1 MLDYLV
7 RLMEDGEY
15 QKCLRLAEQQLLRGG
30 MSLSEMAQLNM
41 VICRCRL
48 GLQDSYGAIPSGL
61 LAVKLARDIG
71 EWDILGR
78 ALLNVGTAYVGAR
91 QYDEALQHFYGYFEH
106 LNRYTTAQRFEGAIW
121 KSIGTAHQRKLE
133 TRQAI
138 DAFERARRWY
148 SRRSVDHSVF
158 TCTHDLIN
166 TYLQASEQNPEFHL
180 DSVTNLLKDEKA
192 IARRNAGETYYLG
205 TYLLDQAS
213 WYLRQERIGR
223 AMVSAMKALEVRK
236 GDHQLAF
243 HCHMVLHRCNLGLGD
258 MKQALG
264 YALAARVEALQG
276 RHYELE
282 FLAAQAMADVI
293 RREGTSVLQ
302 QLDAEYQAM
311 GVDLGQYISPAIL
324 GRLN

>member
-1 MLDYLV
+1 MVEYLIK
-7 RLMEDGEY
+7 LMEEGEF
-15 QKCLRLAEQQLLRGG
+15 QKCLRLAEQQLMRGG
-30 MSLSEMAQLNM
+30 MSLSEMSQLNM

-91 QYDEALQHFYGYFEH
+91 QYDEALQHFYSYFEH
-106 LNRYTTAQRFEGAIW
+106 LNRYATAHRFEGAVW

-133 TRQAI
+133 TKLAI
-138 DAFERARRWY
+138 DAFERARRWF
-148 SRRSVDHSVF
+148 SRRGVDHSTF

-166 TYLQASEQNPEFHL
+166 TYLQAAERDPDFQLQPVA
-180 DSVTNLLKDEKA
+180 DLLKEQKA
-192 IARRNAGETYYLG
+192 IARSNSDDTFYRG

-213 WYLRQERIGR
+213 FYLHQNRVGR
-223 AMVSAMKALEVRK
+223 AMVSAMKAMEVRK
-236 GDHQLAF
+236 GDHQLVF
-243 HCHMVLHRCNLGLGD
+243 HSHMVLHRCNLTLGD

-293 RREGTSVLQ
+293 RREGTEVLQ
-302 QLDAEYQAM
+302 QLDAEYQAL
-311 GVDLGQYISPAIL
+311 GVDLGQYLSPSIL